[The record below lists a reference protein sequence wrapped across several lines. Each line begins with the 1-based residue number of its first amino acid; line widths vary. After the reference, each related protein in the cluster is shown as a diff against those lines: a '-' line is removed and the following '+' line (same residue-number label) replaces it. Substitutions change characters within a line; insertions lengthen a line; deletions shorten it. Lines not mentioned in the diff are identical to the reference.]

1 MQPSSSIGI
10 YIMKLDIQ
18 TGIQTAFIISLLL
31 GLLSLLMGFAQFGQ
45 GTVFR
50 FSANDGIVSC
60 RAGA

>member
-1 MQPSSSIGI
+1 MQPASSIGI

-31 GLLSLLMGFAQFGQ
+31 GLLSSLMGVCSIRA